1 MEDCMTITRRRAMTL
16 ASAAFGLPSVAR
28 AQTWPIGPVTF
39 VVGYAAGG
47 GPDINA
53 RGLAQ
58 VMPAVTGQPTIVDNR
73 AGAGGSIGIRAA
85 AGARP
90 DGQTL
95 LYATFAN
102 IVVIP
107 WLQKGMIDTLTAL
120 VPICQTIANQYALM
134 VNAKLPVNNVAELV
148 ALARKEPGK
157 LTYFSVGIG
166 SATHLNSAWFT
177 QAAGIKVTHVPYKG
191 ISQALLDVIGG
202 TIDMGFGPPETGLG
216 HVKAGK
222 LKMLAVT
229 GDKRLNL
236 LPDVPTLT
244 EQGIDMVMNGW
255 HGLFAPAKM
264 PDAILDKI
272 EKDAKQ
278 ALTNPKWLDLL
289 VQDGSEPPPERTR
302 AEFTRFV
309 ADEHAFWGRKLKELR
324 IELE

>member
-1 MEDCMTITRRRAMTL
+1 MAMTRRRAILLGST
-16 ASAAFGLPSVAR
+16 AFGLPSVAH
-28 AQTWPIGPVTF
+28 AQTWPTGPVTL

-58 VMPAVTGQPTIVDNR
+58 VMPAVTGQPAIVDNR

-95 LYATFAN
+95 LYATAPN
-102 IVVIP
+102 IVIIP

-120 VPICQTIANQYALM
+120 VPICQTTVYQYALM
-134 VNAKLPVNNVAELV
+134 VSAKLLVNNVAELV

-177 QAAGIKVTHVPYKG
+177 QAAGINVTHVPYKG
-191 ISQALLDVIGG
+191 ISQGLLDVIGG
-202 TIDMGFGPPETGLG
+202 TIDMGFGAPEAGLG

-229 GDKRLNL
+229 GDKRLKL
-236 LPDVPTLT
+236 LPDVPTLK

-255 HGLFAPAKM
+255 HGLFAPAKT

-272 EKDAKQ
+272 EKDAKR
-278 ALTNPKWLDLL
+278 ALTDSKWLDLL
-289 VQDGSEPPPERTR
+289 VQDGSEPPPDRTR

-324 IELE
+324 IEME